1 MTTTAE
7 ATAAFVRVTLG
18 GTTYRVSPLQDK
30 DFGVFERW
38 VQQRFLDVVKQ
49 NLEGLTEDQATRQL
63 DRAFERAGSITF
75 ISPEA
80 SALMASVE
88 GAVFLFWLSV
98 RHEHPDVT
106 ESQLTK
112 LLTDPANMDAVMD
125 IVHDLNKEHTPVKK
139 KRPAPKRKK
148 RPKPK
153 AAKRK
158 RRATS

>member
-7 ATAAFVRVTLG
+7 ATAAFVKVTLD
-18 GTTYRVSPLQDK
+18 GTTYRVSPLRDK
-30 DFGVFERW
+30 DFGAFERW
-38 VQQRFLDVVKQ
+38 VQQRFLDVTKQ

-75 ISPEA
+75 VSPEA

-98 RHEHPDVT
+98 RQEHPDVT
-106 ESQLTK
+106 ESQLTA
-112 LLTDPANMDAVMD
+112 LLTNPANLDAVMD
-125 IVHDLNKEHTPVKK
+125 VVHDVNKEHSPVKK

-148 RPKPK
+148 RVKPK
-153 AAKRK
+153 ATRK

>member
-7 ATAAFVRVTLG
+7 ATAAFGRITLG
-18 GTTYRVSPLQDK
+18 GTKYRVSPLQDK
-30 DFGVFERW
+30 DFGAFERW
-38 VQQRFLDVVKQ
+38 VQQRFLEVTKQ

-63 DRAFERAGSITF
+63 DRAFERAGLITF
-75 ISPEA
+75 VSPEA